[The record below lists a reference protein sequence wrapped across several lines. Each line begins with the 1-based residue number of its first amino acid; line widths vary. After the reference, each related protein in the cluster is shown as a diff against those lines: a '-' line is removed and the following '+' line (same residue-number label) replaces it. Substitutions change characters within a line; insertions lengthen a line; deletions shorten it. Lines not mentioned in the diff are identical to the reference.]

1 MNPVQLR
8 TQGAQITK
16 RTKHISHSQNL
27 EAQFDLVPLTSC
39 CKSYYSHCKIVPI
52 TFLFCV
58 SSQSDEVLTVIKAK
72 AQWPAW
78 QPLNV

>member
-8 TQGAQITK
+8 GPGAQIAK
-16 RTKHISHSQNL
+16 RTKHISHRQNL
-27 EAQFDLVPLTSC
+27 EAQFDLVPLTFFSVNQITLVVKLSQSLSC
-39 CKSYYSHCKIVPI
+39 
-52 TFLFCV
+52 FLFL
-58 SSQSDEVLTVIKAK
+58 QSDEVLTVIKAK